1 MDKKIY
7 AVIAVVIIIVAA
19 AAAVVLT
26 RDGGSD
32 NTTTS
37 DRDVSVVGRV
47 NTDGS
52 GIFLKSSENPDD
64 YVTIVEGAAPVDE
77 EYYLGGGD
85 KWVVLHKE
93 AWAGAVFGDPG
104 EATIQHV
111 QLGQIAEELGLE
123 FVKYTAG
130 NATSKNALY
139 YIPGVN
145 TYQMFESQLINNS
158 VMVGA
163 FVWEAQYSVALQDG
177 CKGLAV
183 TNDLFPGHTC
193 CIVGAQHSY
202 ITTHQDETVR
212 FLAAY
217 VESVREMKD
226 AIANHVTGEMDELM
240 EIAINNVTMPLNM
253 TTAQKIAAIES
264 AFGIVNY
271 TYADSD
277 TAANPLDKLTSD
289 MASLAED
296 FYQSGQISKT
306 PQQLGFDSYSDLASD
321 LVQGQYMYD
330 ALHYEK
336 QDSYNTANITVAVLT
351 GDIHQLA
358 IHYGIAK
365 GIFADYG
372 ITITLSNQAAGP
384 AAFTAMANGS
394 AQFAFLGA
402 PPMTTNAINGGY
414 ITP

>member
-26 RDGGSD
+26 RDGGD
-32 NTTTS
+32 GPTAS

-52 GIFLKSSENPDD
+52 GIFLKSSENPED
-64 YVTIVEGAAPVDE
+64 YVTLVEGAEPVDE

-85 KWVVLHKE
+85 RWVVLHKE
-93 AWAGAVFGDPG
+93 AWGGAVFGDPG

-111 QLGQIAEELGLE
+111 QLGQIAEELGLK
-123 FVKYTAG
+123 FVKYTNGTAID
-130 NATSKNALY
+130 KNTLY

-145 TYQMFESQLINNS
+145 TYQMFESQLINNPQ
-158 VMVGA
+158 MVGA

-177 CKGLAV
+177 CKRLAI

-202 ITTHQDETVR
+202 ISTHQDETVR

-240 EIAINNVTMPLNM
+240 EIAINNVTMPLTM
-253 TTAQKIAAIES
+253 TQEQKIAAIES
-264 AFGIVNY
+264 AFEIVNY

-306 PQQLGFDSYSDLASD
+306 PQQLGFDSYSDMASV

-336 QDSYNTANITVAVLT
+336 QDSYDTANITVAVLT

-358 IHYGIAK
+358 IHYGMAK
-365 GIFADYG
+365 NIFADYG
-372 ITITLSNQAAGP
+372 INIILSNQSAGP

-402 PPMTTNAINGGY
+402 PPMTTNTINGGY
-414 ITP
+414 ISP

>member
-26 RDGGSD
+26 RGGGD
-32 NTTTS
+32 DTTTG

-52 GIFLKSSENPDD
+52 GIFLKASENPDD
-64 YVTIVEGAAPVDE
+64 YVTIVNGAEPVNE

-85 KWVVLHKE
+85 TWVVFHKE

-111 QLGQIAEELGLE
+111 QLGQIADELGLE
-123 FVKYTAG
+123 FVRYSAG
-130 NATSKNALY
+130 TTTNENTLY

-158 VMVGA
+158 IMVGA

-177 CKGLAV
+177 CKELAV
-183 TNDLFPGHTC
+183 TNDMFPGHTC
-193 CIVGAQHSY
+193 CIIGAQHSY
-202 ITTHQDETVR
+202 ISSHQDETVR

-217 VESVREMKD
+217 VESVREMKN
-226 AIANHVTGEMDELM
+226 AIANHVAGEYDELM
-240 EIAINNVTMPLNM
+240 QIAIANVTMPLDM
-253 TTAQKIAAIES
+253 TQEQKIAAIES
-264 AFGIVNY
+264 AFSIVNY

-277 TAANPLDKLTSD
+277 TAADPLDKLTSD
-289 MASLAED
+289 MAALAED
-296 FYQSGQISKT
+296 FYESGQVSKT
-306 PQQLGFDSYSDLASD
+306 PQELGFDSYSDMASA
-321 LVQGQYMYD
+321 LVLGEYMHD
-330 ALHYEK
+330 ALNYEK
-336 QDSYNTANITVAVLT
+336 QDSYQTANITVAVLS

-358 IHYGIAK
+358 IHYGMAK

-372 ITITLSNQAAGP
+372 ISITLSNQSAGP
-384 AAFTAMANGS
+384 AAFTAMANGA

-402 PPMTTNAINGGY
+402 PPMTTNTINGGY
-414 ITP
+414 ISP

>member
-26 RDGGSD
+26 RDGGD
-32 NTTTS
+32 GPTAS

-52 GIFLKSSENPDD
+52 GIFLKSSENPED
-64 YVTIVEGAAPVDE
+64 YVTLVEGAEPVDE

-85 KWVVLHKE
+85 RWVVLHKE
-93 AWAGAVFGDPG
+93 AWGGAVFGDPG

-111 QLGQIAEELGLE
+111 QLGQIAEELGLK
-123 FVKYTAG
+123 FVKYTNGTAID
-130 NATSKNALY
+130 KNTLY

-145 TYQMFESQLINNS
+145 TYQMFESQLINNPQ
-158 VMVGA
+158 MVGA

-177 CKGLAV
+177 CKRLAI

-202 ITTHQDETVR
+202 ISTHQDETVR

-240 EIAINNVTMPLNM
+240 EIAINNVTMPLTM
-253 TTAQKIAAIES
+253 KQEQKIAAIES
-264 AFGIVNY
+264 AFEIVNY

-306 PQQLGFDSYSDLASD
+306 PQQLGFDSYSDMASV

-336 QDSYNTANITVAVLT
+336 QDSYDTANITVAVLT

-358 IHYGIAK
+358 IHYGMAK
-365 GIFADYG
+365 NIFADYG
-372 ITITLSNQAAGP
+372 INIILSNQSAGP

-402 PPMTTNAINGGY
+402 PPMTTNTINGGY
-414 ITP
+414 ISP